1 MSVMRLDI
9 ADMRLFVCIADA
21 GSITGG
27 ARRANLALASASER
41 LKNIEL
47 DAGVS
52 LLVRHPRG
60 IGLTDAGQIF
70 AQRARL
76 ILTQREQLKAELSA
90 FANGSRGKIK
100 LYANTAAIAE
110 FLPPR
115 LSKWLSEHPSLA
127 IELEE
132 RTSVDIVHLI
142 ASGIA
147 EAGLVSDAVNAQDLT
162 LTPIA
167 DDRLVLIVPPHHPL
181 SHADGLSLSDVVTE
195 PFIALYPGN
204 ALQENISQHAAELG
218 HHLNYRIRMSSFDGF
233 CEMVSNGIG
242 VGIVPESVADRF
254 RHKFPFTKRLLTDPW
269 AKRKICLCFKSQAA
283 LSPAM
288 SRLLKFLKHT

>member
-1 MSVMRLDI
+1 MPIRQPSPNFCRQ
-9 ADMRLFVCIADA
+9 
-21 GSITGG
+21 GS
-27 ARRANLALASASER
+27 
-41 LKNIEL
+41 
-47 DAGVS
+47 
-52 LLVRHPRG
+52 
-60 IGLTDAGQIF
+60 
-70 AQRARL
+70 
-76 ILTQREQLKAELSA
+76 
-90 FANGSRGKIK
+90 ANG
-100 LYANTAAIAE
+100 
-110 FLPPR
+110 F
-115 LSKWLSEHPSLA
+115 SEHPSLA

-233 CEMVSNGIG
+233 CENG
-242 VGIVPESVADRF
+242 
-254 RHKFPFTKRLLTDPW
+254 
-269 AKRKICLCFKSQAA
+269 Q
-283 LSPAM
+283 
-288 SRLLKFLKHT
+288 

>member
-1 MSVMRLDI
+1 M
-9 ADMRLFVCIADA
+9 
-21 GSITGG
+21 
-27 ARRANLALASASER
+27 
-41 LKNIEL
+41 
-47 DAGVS
+47 S

-76 ILTQREQLKAELSA
+76 ILTQREQLKAELAA

-195 PFIALYPGN
+195 PLLRCIPAMRF
-204 ALQENISQHAAELG
+204 QENISQHAAELG

-254 RHKFPFTKRLLTDPW
+254 RHKFPFTKRLVNRILGQ
-269 AKRKICLCFKSQAA
+269 KRKICLCFKSQAA

-288 SRLLKFLKHT
+288 SRLLAPETHLTVMDISLNPLKLVGFCACSFLSHVYVP